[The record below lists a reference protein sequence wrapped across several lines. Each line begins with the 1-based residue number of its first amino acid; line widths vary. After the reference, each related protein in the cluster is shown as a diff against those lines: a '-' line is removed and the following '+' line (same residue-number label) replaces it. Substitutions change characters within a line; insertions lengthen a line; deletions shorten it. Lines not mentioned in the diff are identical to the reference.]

1 MKPSSAR
8 PLAALLPRVWG
19 LLLALCFL
27 LPCALSAADWKAL
40 KATGY
45 VNDFAGV
52 LSPGS
57 VRQLNDYCARLEKAT
72 GAQIAI
78 VTIETLD
85 GEPVDEVANLLY
97 RQFGVGQK
105 GKNEGALFL
114 LSIRDRRSRLE
125 VGYGLEPILPDG
137 FAGSLLRDLRPA
149 LRNADY
155 GAAMSTAVATIG
167 ERIAKAKGVTLTGPA
182 PKRVEKETHPGWV
195 IGALVVLLLL
205 VALFGAARGNM
216 RGGGRGSGVGDVL
229 TGMAMGALMN
239 SGRGGRGSGGFGGY
253 DSGGGF
259 GGFGGGDS
267 GGGGASSSW

>member
-1 MKPSSAR
+1 MPASP
-8 PLAALLPRVWG
+8 PLRWWG
-19 LLLALCFL
+19 RLLACCL
-27 LPCALSAADWKAL
+27 LASFPLPAADWKAL
-40 KATGY
+40 KPTGY

-52 LSPGS
+52 ISPGS
-57 VRQLNDYCARLEKAT
+57 VRKLNDYCARLEKAT

-85 GEPVDEVANLLY
+85 NEPVDEVANLLY

-137 FAGSLLRDLRPA
+137 FAGSLLRELRPA
-149 LRNADY
+149 LRQADY
-155 GAAMSTAVATIG
+155 DSALNTAVATIG
-167 ERIAKAKGVTLTGPA
+167 ERIAQAKGVTLTGPA
-182 PKRVEKETHPGWV
+182 PKRVEKEVHPGWV
-195 IGALVVLLLL
+195 IGGIVVLLLL
-205 VALFGAARGNM
+205 LALFGIGRGNL

-229 TGMAMGALMN
+229 TGMAMGALLN

-267 GGGGASSSW
+267 GGGGASSDW

>member
-1 MKPSSAR
+1 MAAFFRRWGILLVSCWLACGSAT
-8 PLAALLPRVWG
+8 
-19 LLLALCFL
+19 
-27 LPCALSAADWKAL
+27 AADWKAL

-137 FAGSLLRDLRPA
+137 FAGSLLRELRPA

-155 GAAMSTAVATIG
+155 GAAMNTAVATIG
-167 ERIAKAKGVTLTGPA
+167 ERIAQAKGVTISGSTPRRA
-182 PKRVEKETHPGWV
+182 EKETHPGWV
-195 IGALVVLLLL
+195 IGGLVLLVVL
-205 VALFGAARGNM
+205 VVLFAAARGNM
-216 RGGGRGSGVGDVL
+216 RGGGRGSGVGEVV
-229 TGMAMGALMN
+229 TGMMMGSLLN

-267 GGGGASSSW
+267 GGGGASSDW